1 MDWSVDG
8 QLIAA
13 STTQGSI
20 YAFVTKMSVL
30 STVSFPRIAILSSLA
45 EVSIYNYT
53 LDKNRTPLGVM
64 ALEIEPSVI
73 AVGPFHFACG
83 MNNHAWFYD
92 LNRPLDEASKP
103 LSDREYIAEINDLK
117 MNAKYCAALIGGRVS
132 LHPVSTHTCCHLDG
146 KMDIVW
152 NSILISSIFAP
163 VDFNKYL
170 NNERSKNTNVSGK
183 YAWNARVCDNVNYI
197 DNGISN
203 FFK

>member
-1 MDWSVDG
+1 MSILTVPDQSGVRAMDWSVDG

-20 YAFVTKMSVL
+20 YVFVTKMSVL

-53 LDKNRTPLGVM
+53 MDKIRTPLGVM

-73 AVGPFHFACG
+73 AIGPFHFACG

-92 LNRPLDEASKP
+92 LSRPLDEASKP
-103 LSDREYIAEINDLK
+103 LNDREYIAEINDLK

-132 LHPVSTHTCCHLDG
+132 LHPVSQ
-146 KMDIVW
+146 
-152 NSILISSIFAP
+152 
-163 VDFNKYL
+163 
-170 NNERSKNTNVSGK
+170 
-183 YAWNARVCDNVNYI
+183 RVCDRNAIAMILDLTGAKCSFCLFMFCFVFASKCRSQQI
-197 DNGISN
+197 PH
-203 FFK
+203 